1 MLEESKMFS
10 SAPLTEETG
19 LHVQELYDANSV
31 NARPLRTRD
40 PLRDM
45 EGMQRLAQAFT
56 RSAEDALQQLVD
68 LAVELCHADSAGISV
83 VRADGSADS
92 YYEWVATAGLFHP
105 FLHALLPQYPSACG
119 VALDRDRPQH
129 FRVDQRFFSLLGVT
143 ADPVLDGLLLP
154 WKVGDTHGTIF
165 ITSSTS
171 ATQFDAQDARV
182 MQILADFAATALR
195 QKQQQSAILQRT
207 GDVAAGAMANVMA
220 HQINNPLQSLTNSLF
235 LLQDSPHTESA
246 EQASIALG
254 ELERLSRLV
263 KELLAV
269 YTVASKR

>member
-1 MLEESKMFS
+1 MFS

-19 LHVQELYDANSV
+19 LHVQELFDANSV
-31 NARPLRTRD
+31 DARPLRPRD

-45 EGMQRLAQAFT
+45 EGMQRLSQTFA
-56 RSAEDALQQLVD
+56 RSPDNALQQLVD
-68 LAVELCHADSAGISV
+68 LAIELCNADSAGISI

-92 YYEWVATAGLFHP
+92 YYEWVATAGRFHP
-105 FLHALLPQYPSACG
+105 FLNAVLPQYPSACG
-119 VALDRDRPQH
+119 VALDRNRPQH
-129 FRVDQRFFSLLGVT
+129 FRVDQRFFSLLGVV

-154 WKVGDTHGTIF
+154 WNVNDTHGTIF

-171 ATQFDAQDARV
+171 TTQFDSQDARV

-195 QKQQQSAILQRT
+195 QSQHQQALLKQT
-207 GDVAAGAMANVMA
+207 ENVAAGAMANVMA

-235 LLQDSPHTESA
+235 LLQDSPDAESSA
-246 EQASIALG
+246 HAAIALG

-263 KELLAV
+263 KELLGA
-269 YTVASKR
+269 YTAASRR